1 MTTPENS
8 LRVGIPRSEPGF
20 RAALA
25 SRDFTLLFLGQLGAG
40 IGNGLMQIALPFL
53 VLRLTGSALQLGLAY
68 FFQFLPVLLFGV
80 LGGVL
85 VDRWDRRRTI
95 VLIETL
101 RAIAFLSIGII
112 YYLGALRVE
121 HVYAVIFIEATLA
134 NFFNPARAALMPNL
148 VPPENLRPANSLMEV
163 SRTAGLLVAPS
174 FGGFLSAYLGPAAVM
189 LINGVTFL
197 GSGICVFFISWRQP
211 PRAQQQSASPL
222 QSVQMMLSQT
232 AVGLGTI
239 WRSRLLQVAVGL
251 GFSLN
256 LIIAPIQLLLPLFVT
271 EVKNTDERYFGL
283 LVVGMALGIIAGS
296 LLAPVIA
303 RRLGLG
309 RMTIAAVLLLGALVS
324 IAAWPPTLWP
334 PLAAICLAGAA
345 IGALN
350 VAQTTMLQSATTDD
364 ERGRVSATYFTATLG
379 VRPFGMLAMGAMA
392 EAVNDIRVLFV
403 GLGAVTLLLGAVLSR
418 LPEVRQQH

>member
-1 MTTPENS
+1 MTTPENR

-101 RAIAFLSIGII
+101 RAAAFLSIGII

-121 HVYAVIFIEATLA
+121 HVYTVIFIEATLA

-189 LINGVTFL
+189 LINGVTL
-197 GSGICVFFISWRQP
+197 
-211 PRAQQQSASPL
+211 QSA
-222 QSVQMMLSQT
+222 QMMLSQT

-239 WRSRLLQVAVGL
+239 WRSRLLQVAVGM

-283 LVVGMALGIIAGS
+283 LVVGMALGVIAGS

-324 IAAWPPTLWP
+324 VAAWPPTLWP

-392 EAVNDIRVLFV
+392 EAVDDIRFLFV
-403 GLGAVTLLLGAVLSR
+403 GLGVATILLGAVLSR